1 MINFAL
7 QDIDKD
13 GNHCALV
20 ASYRKSCTRCKLIAC
35 SCLRLPSPLRH
46 SLEVSTS
53 GSGPNTIASCALD
66 SLLLE
71 LWTSKLYSTWAGFE
85 ITGTSSSLGLSMLF
99 HPSTQAVPPSLLHTP
114 NPPFLL
120 LMFATVSRLASLL
133 TSTSLRYY
141 SRLGNNLPAWS
152 SIPGQPAL
160 ALALGPLLAVVLLL
174 SMTCLGRLRPCV
186 YCY

>member
-35 SCLRLPSPLRH
+35 SCLQLPSPLRH

-53 GSGPNTIASCALD
+53 GSSSNTIASCALD

-71 LWTSKLYSTWAGFE
+71 LWRSKLYSTLAGFE
-85 ITGTSSSLGLSMLF
+85 ITGTSLSLGLSMLF
-99 HPSTQAVPPSLLHTP
+99 HPSTVPPSLLS
-114 NPPFLL
+114 PPGPSYFLL
-120 LMFATVSRLASLL
+120 STSATVSLLAFLL
-133 TSTSLRYY
+133 TSVHFRYY
-141 SRLGNNLPAWS
+141 PRPGSSSSAWS
-152 SIPGQPAL
+152 SLPGSPAL
-160 ALALGPLLAVVLLL
+160 ALALALALAVPL
-174 SMTCLGRLRPCV
+174 
-186 YCY
+186 